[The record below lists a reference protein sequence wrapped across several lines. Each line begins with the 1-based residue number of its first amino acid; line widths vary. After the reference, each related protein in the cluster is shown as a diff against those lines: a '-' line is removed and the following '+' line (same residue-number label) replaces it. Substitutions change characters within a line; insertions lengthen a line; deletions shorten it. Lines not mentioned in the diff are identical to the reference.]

1 MNIENNSRIED
12 ISKYLIEKLSAKE
25 VAGDEFLARNKDIY
39 EGEIEDIAAIYK
51 IEDEN
56 IIQSLL
62 SENEKSEIEIIIKHL
77 NENNHIEEDCS
88 LYMNEISTGKLII
101 IILESKDKINLS
113 GFVMEGNGQKLF
125 DYLMSS
131 IDEPIEKVSNQLDEL
146 IEESRNFRPYGK
158 YFN

>member
-1 MNIENNSRIED
+1 VDIKNNPKIED
-12 ISKYLIEKLSAKE
+12 ISKYLIQKLSAKE
-25 VAGDEFLARNKDIY
+25 VVGDEFLARNKDIY
-39 EGEIEDIAAIYK
+39 EGEIKDIAAIYK

-62 SENEKSEIEIIIKHL
+62 SEDEKSEIEIIIKHL

-88 LYMNEISTGKLII
+88 LYMNEISTGKLIV

-125 DYLMSS
+125 DYLMSL
-131 IDEPIEKVSNQLDEL
+131 IDEPIEKVSNQLDQL
-146 IEESRNFRPYGK
+146 IEESRNFKPYGK

>member
-39 EGEIEDIAAIYK
+39 QGEIEDIAAIYK

-62 SENEKSEIEIIIKHL
+62 SESEKSEIEIIIKHL

-131 IDEPIEKVSNQLDEL
+131 IDEPIEKISNQLDEL